1 MQNQP
6 TLTEESAIQLDNDQL
21 RVKMIAEKIERIT
34 QFPLVQIL
42 PVIDTTYLQRLIR
55 NYIQIEQ
62 PYELAGHLD
71 QVISNCMSS
80 IESKLPH
87 LVQHNRKQNQ
97 DICYNDDECI
107 FCVTPNFEEY
117 QQIHNLVN
125 VEVVQYLIGVENMD
139 WYRAQLE
146 IMVHTR

>member
-6 TLTEESAIQLDNDQL
+6 NLTEESAIQLDNAEL
-21 RVKMIAEKIERIT
+21 RVKMIAEKIDRIT

-62 PYELAGHLD
+62 PYELVGHLD
-71 QVISNCMSS
+71 QVVSTCMSS

-87 LVQHNRKQNQ
+87 LIQHTRKQNQ
-97 DICYNDDECI
+97 DSCYSENECT

-117 QQIHNLVN
+117 QQIHNLVKGA
-125 VEVVQYLIGVENMD
+125 VVQYLVGVENMD
-139 WYRAQLE
+139 WYQSQLKSKL
-146 IMVHTR
+146 TPR

>member
-6 TLTEESAIQLDNDQL
+6 NLTETSAIQLDNDEL
-21 RVKMIAEKIERIT
+21 RVKMIAEKIDRIT

-42 PVIDTTYLQRLIR
+42 PVIDITYLQRLIR

-71 QVISNCMSS
+71 QVISTCMSS

-87 LVQHNRKQNQ
+87 LVQYTRKQDQ
-97 DICYNDDECI
+97 DACYSETECT
-107 FCVTPNFEEY
+107 FCVTPNPEEY
-117 QQIHNLVN
+117 QQIHNLVKGA
-125 VEVVQYLIGVENMD
+125 VVQYLIGVENMD
-139 WYRAQLE
+139 WYQSQLE
-146 IMVHTR
+146 SKLTPR